1 MASPSHE
8 SPEEAIRRVTE
19 DIILRAIKAGKKKGR
34 RIYISKAAKGEGVP
48 VDTLDPRTAEGKE
61 RLNTF
66 LTPARRRYTF
76 HGLGAPEEPNAVNWR
91 KLNLPSV
98 RRVLALIQVGVSF
111 FMKGTPFK
119 IRWYRWM
126 GMHIGRNVEIMQ
138 LAWLD
143 HYRPELIFIGDN
155 TLLGAFTRITVHAYE
170 GSGRFSYGVVEIG
183 KNCLIGAGTGIG
195 PIIVEDGVRTL
206 PGTTL
211 SPYLARVR
219 RGSVVGFNPPAV
231 RLPEEPGSRGQAV
244 VPVE

>member
-1 MASPSHE
+1 MTPDLGWPVDFRYLYSIPPASGLRDRWGFVLPDSNIACILHLTIRGTTMASLSHE

-19 DIILRAIKAGKKKGR
+19 DIILRAIKAGEKKGR

-48 VDTLDPRTAEGKE
+48 IDTLDPRTAEGRK
-61 RLNTF
+61 RLDAF

-91 KLNLPSV
+91 KLNLPSA
-98 RRVLALIQVGVSF
+98 RRVLALFQVGASF

-138 LAWLD
+138 MACLD

-155 TLLGAFTRITVHAYE
+155 TLLGAFTRITVHAY
-170 GSGRFSYGVVEIG
+170 
-183 KNCLIGAGTGIG
+183 
-195 PIIVEDGVRTL
+195 
-206 PGTTL
+206 
-211 SPYLARVR
+211 
-219 RGSVVGFNPPAV
+219 
-231 RLPEEPGSRGQAV
+231 
-244 VPVE
+244 